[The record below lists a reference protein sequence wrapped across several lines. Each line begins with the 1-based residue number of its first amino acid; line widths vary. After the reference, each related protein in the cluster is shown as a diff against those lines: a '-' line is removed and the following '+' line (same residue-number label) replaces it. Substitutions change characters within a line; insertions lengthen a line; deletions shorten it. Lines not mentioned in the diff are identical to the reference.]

1 MSEDFSG
8 CHICTSQG
16 CWPPNNEQN
25 SPALNIF
32 NNNFPSWNLPLAQ
45 YATQWQ
51 HRHKLGVPGDT
62 LWISEAKD
70 FRLLKFKI
78 NLAFVYFLKKRH
90 INFYLSCSLRI
101 SLLRP
106 PVVPGE
112 HQACPAS
119 GHWRFWFPLPWTL
132 FPPHLPNGG
141 PFPFLCKASDGA
153 SLGKPLCPTLPTS
166 ILRTALAETLQNSV
180 YLFTASLTH

>member
-1 MSEDFSG
+1 MNRTALHLTYSITISQAEIFLLPNMPLSG
-8 CHICTSQG
+8 NTDINWESQ
-16 CWPPNNEQN
+16 E
-25 SPALNIF
+25 I
-32 NNNFPSWNLPLAQ
+32 
-45 YATQWQ
+45 
-51 HRHKLGVPGDT
+51 H
-62 LWISEAKD
+62 WISEAKD